1 MDYHDDAVPQRI
13 ALFNRRSMARA
24 GLEVFSIVVG
34 VLAALAVSEWQD
46 NRQSTQ
52 RKDAA
57 LRNVHSELATNLK
70 ILEIVHGNNVAL
82 IKQITDDAAMI
93 GQDSQFLP
101 ALQISDSAWQTLNTT
116 GLTGFVDLD
125 LMVTLSQTYSLIEIY
140 RRSGYSLV
148 DANMWVLATATATER
163 DMKRID
169 DTNLFARNFISQFQ
183 LIVNVESALIDAHR
197 SALIAVGPDQTG

>member
-1 MDYHDDAVPQRI
+1 MDYHDDAVPQRV
-13 ALFNRRSMARA
+13 ALLNRRSMARA
-24 GLEVFSIVVG
+24 GLEVLSIVVG

-46 NRQSTQ
+46 NRQNMQ

-57 LRNVHSELATNLK
+57 LRNVHSELANNLK
-70 ILEIVHGNNVAL
+70 ILEIVHDNNVAL
-82 IKQITDDAAMI
+82 IKQLSDDAAMI

-169 DTNLFARNFISQFQ
+169 DANLFARNFISQFQ
-183 LIVNVESALIDAHR
+183 LIVDVESALIDAHR
-197 SALIAVGPDQTG
+197 SALTAVGPDQTG